1 MCKLLHKVRELNTL
15 LLAFFQTKKKRNKK
29 TSSNAT
35 ATTYILLLLYYYI
48 GSLCGEPGRAAG
60 GRVPEQHAAEQRSMQ
75 QLARPE
81 CRPAA
86 QRDGQLGVR

>member
-1 MCKLLHKVRELNTL
+1 MCKLLHKVREINTL
-15 LLAFFQTKKKRNKK
+15 LLAFFKLKK
-29 TSSNAT
+29 NAT
-35 ATTYILLLLYYYI
+35 KRQAAMLLRRPTYYSCCTTTY
-48 GSLCGEPGRAAG
+48 GEPGRAAG